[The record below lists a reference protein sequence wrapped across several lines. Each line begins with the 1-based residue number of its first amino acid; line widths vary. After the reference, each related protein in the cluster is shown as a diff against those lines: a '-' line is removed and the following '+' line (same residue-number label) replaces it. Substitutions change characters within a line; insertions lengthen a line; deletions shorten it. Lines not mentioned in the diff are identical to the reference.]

1 MAVILAAMIRKR
13 WLIAV
18 VAVCAILPA
27 VPWFAV
33 AQPQPQA
40 CAGEPG
46 RVIECIKPS
55 ATDPAIRRFDAEH
68 YVLFNTETRP
78 DAELLVF
85 LPGTGGEPPGPLALL
100 RAAADAG
107 YRVISLAYN
116 DTPAVAVYCPRQ
128 PDPACSERFRRMRV
142 YGDGTV
148 DRSIDNTRAESIVN
162 RLVKLL
168 QYLDAR
174 EPQRK
179 WGGYLDNGALNFS
192 RIVFAGQSQGAGMAA
207 FIAKAHAVA
216 RVILFSSPW
225 DFTVSN
231 GSVRSLAPWIS
242 KPPMATP
249 PARWY
254 GAYHQRENTAD
265 LIAKA
270 YAALRIP
277 PDHIRVFSL
286 DLPPQRQQGAG
297 GNPFHSEG
305 IRNPAYAADRTFL
318 LGRSR

>member
-1 MAVILAAMIRKR
+1 MRRVAGFPLLAM
-13 WLIAV
+13 
-18 VAVCAILPA
+18 
-27 VPWFAV
+27 

-40 CAGEPG
+40 CAPEPG

-55 ATDPAIRRFDAEH
+55 ATDPAIRRFDAAH
-68 YVLFNTETRP
+68 YVLFNPDTRP

-85 LPGTGGEPPGPLALL
+85 LPGTGGEPPGPVTLL

-116 DTPAVAVYCPRQ
+116 DVPAVAVYCPRR
-128 PDPACSERFRRMRV
+128 PDPACSEKFRRMRV
-142 YGDGTV
+142 YGDGTI
-148 DRSIDNTRAESIVN
+148 DRSIDNTRPESIVN
-162 RLVKLL
+162 RLAKLL

-179 WGGYLDNGALNFS
+179 WGSYLDNGALNFG
-192 RIVFAGQSQGAGMAA
+192 RIAFAGQSQGAGMAA
-207 FIAKAHAVA
+207 FIAKEHAVA

-231 GSVRSLAPWIS
+231 GNVRSLAPWIS
-242 KPPMATP
+242 KPPMAT
-249 PARWY
+249 ASERWY
-254 GAYHQRENTAD
+254 GAYHQRENMAA

-286 DLPPQRQQGAG
+286 DLPPRRQHG
-297 GNPFHSEG
+297 GSNNPFHGEG
-305 IRNPAYAADRTFL
+305 IRNPAYADDRAFL